1 MKKLINIIII
11 TAAICLCLSTN
22 IFADQFSA
30 LGPISP
36 GKVNVINIV
45 DNYNKGILS
54 NEIWN
59 SNWQFADG
67 KIISWQKCKYNQ
79 QFMSIEDGNLCD
91 AKAGDFFI
99 FKTTVINSK
108 KQTVRY
114 IYNRQNIR
122 YIFLNGKIVYG
133 DAAEM
138 PEGTNE
144 IVLVY
149 VKKTFDKKTIPFRV
163 INAFTGKEF
172 GLKFNSIVPSK
183 NKKIKIPKI
192 TDGKL
197 KFIVKEKSNGKIK
210 PCRLYVYNE
219 NRQPQYDYHWPSC
232 FETFTCNGEAELN
245 LLPGNYTFQVESGKE
260 FMPVKGKV
268 NIKQGKTVS
277 RKIQLVKIA
286 DMNKESW
293 YAGDMH
299 NHTIFDYTPLYI
311 KSENINIAYVPSW
324 WINPPMGR
332 TSKKEL
338 LDKKP
343 LIEIDDNHFLY
354 TRTGEDE
361 RNDCT
366 LMFFNMPDDVEIPEA
381 TWTFP
386 PNVYFAKKFGEIS
399 NVNPN
404 PATNRK
410 PSITRLGRRSR
421 VITRR
426 AFYNEGSG
434 GLRIASA
441 AKSTNSILNSISVQG
456 NVSDKTANS
465 NRFLN
470 SSDLVAGFGVWVHLD
485 HMYWWQTPQ
494 ILACGE
500 LDSIEVINNNFV
512 HGGMN
517 KTEAWGKPRDK
528 NKYPDPYGNAE
539 YQQDV
544 YFKILNCGL
553 RIPPGA
559 GAAAPVGG
567 GPFGYNR
574 VYVKVDGKLTWEK
587 WWKNLKAGK
596 CFITC
601 GPLLRVTANG
611 ELPGY
616 IFKAKK
622 NIVIKPEIKLDSI
635 DNITKIQIIKNG
647 KIEKSV
653 PYAEWL
659 KTNDIGSITFDKS
672 GWFLI
677 RALTDNPGTYRFA
690 MTAPFY
696 VEIGDTPVLIKKSAV
711 EFFLNWAKEAAKR
724 NPETEPE
731 KKALVDKYSKETLN
745 FWEDLLRKSK

>member
-1 MKKLINIIII
+1 MIKLIKIKII
-11 TAAICLCLSTN
+11 TAAICLCFSTN

-36 GKVNVINIV
+36 DKVNVINIV

-54 NEIWN
+54 KEIWN
-59 SNWQFADG
+59 SNWQLADG

-79 QFMSIEDGNLCD
+79 QSPFPKVEHPGFTSGVGRGISLSIEDDNSCD
-91 AKAGDFFI
+91 AKIGDFFI
-99 FKTTVINSK
+99 FKSTCFNNK
-108 KQTVRY
+108 KQIVRF
-114 IYNRQNIR
+114 ICSKQNVKFL
-122 YIFLNGKIVYG
+122 FLNGKIVYG

-138 PEGTNE
+138 SEGTNE

-149 VKKTFDKKTIPFRV
+149 VKKPFSKKTIPFRV

-172 GLKFNSIVPSK
+172 GLKFKSIVPSK

-219 NRQPQYDYHWPSC
+219 NGQPQYDYHWPSC

-245 LLPGNYTFQVESGKE
+245 LPPGNYTFQVESGKE
-260 FMPVKGKV
+260 FMPVNGKV
-268 NIKQGKTVS
+268 NIKKGKTVA

-286 DMNKESW
+286 DMNKEGW

-343 LIEIDDNHFLY
+343 LIKIDDNHFLY

-399 NVNPN
+399 NV
-404 PATNRK
+404 
-410 PSITRLGRRSR
+410 
-421 VITRR
+421 
-426 AFYNEGSG
+426 
-434 GLRIASA
+434 
-441 AKSTNSILNSISVQG
+441 
-456 NVSDKTANS
+456 
-465 NRFLN
+465 
-470 SSDLVAGFGVWVHLD
+470 WVHLD

-517 KTEAWGKPRDK
+517 RTEAWGKPRDK

-559 GAAAPVGG
+559 GSAAPVGG

-587 WWKNLKAGK
+587 WWKNLKDGK

-622 NIVIKPEIKLDSI
+622 NIIIKPEIKLDSI

-647 KIEKSV
+647 IIDKSV
-653 PYAEWL
+653 TYAEWL
-659 KTNDIGSITFDKS
+659 KTNDIGSVTFDES

-677 RALTDNPGTYRFA
+677 RTLTDNPGTYRFA
-690 MTAPFY
+690 MTGPYY
-696 VEIGDTPVLIKKSAV
+696 VEIGDTPKRIDKKSV

-731 KKALVDKYSKETLN
+731 KKALVDKYSKETINYWNNL
-745 FWEDLLRKSK
+745 K